1 LILLLISVLAFGS
14 AVFLYIKNPRRA
26 GLRVLALLI
35 ILLLA
40 VSFTIRYRVRKKTGP
55 PILLIDASQSMARHL
70 AEIKKRVAALG
81 FPHERFFIRDTFLV
95 GDIGPA
101 DTLGAY
107 TDLTLGLLKAA
118 AANPSAIILV
128 SDGYHNFGPDP
139 STLMDDWHIPI
150 YAVAAGA
157 ESLRDQAILDI
168 AYPEYVFRND
178 SVTIAVTVESRGFD
192 RPEPSRLTLESVDK
206 KIAFAKTFILSG
218 APAKTKLEFSFLVR
232 ETKPITFRLSL
243 PPQNG
248 ETDYANNVRDFRLT
262 AFDQKIKVFYYT
274 DHPSFNTRFLIP
286 VLKTMPNI
294 DLRAAIR
301 LAPERIADYFT
312 MAAVPEPMNGL
323 TADVWI
329 LDNVDCRL
337 LPDQDLKGFLNRGKG
352 ILFIGG
358 IANLPDNLRAILP
371 IPIAGRLP
379 IGEYPIRAVERF
391 SVLIP
396 GDDYP
401 PFSAV
406 NRAIG
411 VNPNT
416 VTIALSDKL
425 PVVAYR
431 NYGLGT
437 VFQINA
443 SEIGVWQFSQS
454 GTKNENLLAGLIPDI
469 VRFLSPFGVRNR
481 LVLKTRQSAY
491 EVGAKAEVTLQSYD
505 RDLRPAGGGDFYL
518 ALATVRIPFF
528 ETKPGNYETEFLP
541 QKSGD
546 YELTAIGVLN
556 GDTLKSN
563 VLTITVA
570 PRTAETEQGINHEV
584 LRVMAEKTGGRY
596 VPFGDLDKLS
606 VPTAADYRETR
617 SFSLDHPVIYLVA
630 FLLLAADWLLRRR
643 RGTL

>member
-1 LILLLISVLAFGS
+1 LISALAFGS
-14 AVFLYIKNPRRA
+14 AVFLYIKNPRRSA
-26 GLRVLALLI
+26 PRVLALLI

-40 VSFTIRYRVRKKTGP
+40 ASFTIRYRVRKKAGLP
-55 PILLIDASQSMARHL
+55 VLLIDASQSMARHL
-70 AEIKKRVAALG
+70 AEIKNHAAALG

-95 GDIGPA
+95 RDIGPA
-101 DTLGAY
+101 DTPGAY

-157 ESLRDQAILDI
+157 ESLRDQAIADI
-168 AYPEYVFRND
+168 VYPEYVFQND
-178 SVTIAVTVESRGFD
+178 SVTVAVTVESRGFD
-192 RPEPSRLTLESVDK
+192 RPEPSRLTLESADK
-206 KIAFAKTFILSG
+206 KIVLAKTFVLSG
-218 APAKTKLEFSFLVR
+218 APAKTKLEFSFLAR

-248 ETDYANNVRDFRLT
+248 ETDYANNVRDFRLA

-274 DHPSFNTRFLIP
+274 DHLSFNTRFLVP
-286 VLKTMPNI
+286 VLRSMPNI
-294 DLRAAIR
+294 ELRAAVR
-301 LAPERIADYFT
+301 LAPERLADYFT
-312 MAAVPEPMNGL
+312 MAAIPEPINSL
-323 TADVWI
+323 TADIWI

-352 ILFIGG
+352 ILFIGE

-371 IPIAGRLP
+371 IPVAGRLP
-379 IGEYPIRAVERF
+379 TGEYPLRVVERF

-396 GDDYP
+396 GEDYP
-401 PFSAV
+401 PLPAV
-406 NRAIG
+406 NRVIG

-416 VTIALSDKL
+416 VTIARSDKL

-431 NYGLGT
+431 NYGPGT

-443 SEIGVWQFSQS
+443 PEIGVWQFSQS

-481 LVLKTRQSAY
+481 LVLKTRRSSY
-491 EVGAKAEVTLQSYD
+491 EVGAKVEVTLQSYD
-505 RDLRPAGGGDFYL
+505 RDLRPTGGGDFYL
-518 ALATVRIPFF
+518 ARAAERIPFF
-528 ETKPGNYETEFLP
+528 ETKPGNYEAEFLP

-546 YELTAIGVLN
+546 YELTAIGVVN

-563 VLTITVA
+563 VLRITA
-570 PRTAETEQGINHEV
+570 ALRTAETEQGINHDG

-596 VPFGDLDKLS
+596 VLLRDLDTLS
-606 VPTAADYRETR
+606 VPAAADYREPR
-617 SFSLDHPVIYLVA
+617 RFSLDHPAFYLAA
-630 FLLLAADWLLRRR
+630 FLLLAADWFLRRR
-643 RGTL
+643 RGIL